1 MERDTMK
8 LTVKEEEIMNLF
20 WQNGALFVR
29 ELLENYDDPKPH
41 FNTLSTIVRGLE
53 EKGFLTHKAYG
64 NSHQYYAQITKEEF
78 KERSLKDVIGK
89 YYGNS
94 VFSAVSALVQR
105 EAISADELRE
115 LITLVEKGS

>member
-1 MERDTMK
+1 MQRDTMK

-20 WQNGALFVR
+20 WERGSLFVR